1 LSERCGEGSRKDE
14 VAICDG
20 RSGVDDEVWRV
31 KGEIEDVVAK
41 EDVWWGS
48 FVALAARDGSKPY

>member
-1 LSERCGEGSRKDE
+1 MRSREQRDE

-31 KGEIEDVVAK
+31 KGEIEDVVVT
-41 EDVWWGS
+41 EDVWWGN
-48 FVALAARDGSKPY
+48 FVALATRDGTKPY

>member
-1 LSERCGEGSRKDE
+1 MRSREQRDE

-31 KGEIEDVVAK
+31 KGEIEDVVVT
-41 EDVWWGS
+41 EDVWWGN
-48 FVALAARDGSKPY
+48 FVALATRDGTKQY